1 MCESEVGGGFGCDE
15 ELEGIG
21 RRGEERVELSE
32 GCLGGHSVFLF
43 LMYYKSDDYSRMT

>member
-1 MCESEVGGGFGCDE
+1 MCESEVGGGSGCDE

-32 GCLGGHSVFLF
+32 GCLGEYHAFL
-43 LMYYKSDDYSRMT
+43 LEVLLQ